1 MIRGAY
7 PTSFTLRI
15 TPSVL
20 CLGGLVLL
28 ILLILLILLAPRA
41 MSEDS
46 LVPTAPDP
54 KGGQPATTVP
64 SVTPAAVDVVEEEGV
79 SRFGKISVRG
89 SDQNTRGGISSMAN
103 AMHTELCKLCA
114 APEYKIKLPIIIQ
127 LYGAEGDAE
136 LKRHIVS
143 KIDQV
148 QGQYQLK
155 LHVHLAKGVDHKLLR
170 YHLMELLLYDR
181 GLGAGQFV
189 EKGERVLV
197 KPWLITGL
205 LEALDIKAGR
215 ADKRIYQAELPYF
228 GILPLQQVFDSSEKS
243 WLEMDGRKPLAFR
256 AISGAMTN
264 ALLRQPGGRPSMSA
278 YLAEVATFKGETEN
292 LMRKHF
298 PGMNKSRNSLG
309 KWVNLEMLELGTA
322 RMTQVYS
329 IVETDKRLD
338 SVLKLRYRG
347 EKGAAMAVDIDGYA
361 DVIKLKPAERYEAA
375 AGARAELERLSYR
388 CFPIYRPLIGEYEM
402 LLREIVSG
410 KDKDIKVR
418 LTKLT
423 DVRLKMLGSGRR
435 VRDYLDWYYITQSSE
450 VTGDYQKYRALTNA
464 LEEER
469 LRPRTGDDTQRY
481 LDDVQR
487 IYGGDSGKDK

>member
-1 MIRGAY
+1 MIRRLYCCHFAFGVISSLVWVG
-7 PTSFTLRI
+7 SF
-15 TPSVL
+15 S
-20 CLGGLVLL
+20 LVV
-28 ILLILLILLAPRA
+28 AQ
-41 MSEDS
+41 DS
-46 LVPTAPDP
+46 LIPSESGPQKDQAVPIE
-54 KGGQPATTVP
+54 
-64 SVTPAAVDVVEEEGV
+64 PAAVNIAKKEGV

-89 SDQNTRGGISSMAN
+89 SDQNTRGGIASIAN

-114 APEYKIKLPIIIQ
+114 DPVYKIKLPVIIQ
-127 LYGAEGDAE
+127 LYGAEGDAAQ
-136 LKRHIVS
+136 KRSIVS
-143 KIDQV
+143 KIEQV
-148 QGQYQLK
+148 HGQYQLK
-155 LHVHLAKGVDHKLLR
+155 LHVHLAKGVDQKLLR
-170 YHLMELLLYDR
+170 YHLMESLLFDR
-181 GLGAGQFV
+181 GLGAGQV
-189 EKGERVLV
+189 VADGERVLV
-197 KPWLITGL
+197 KPWLILGL
-205 LEALDIKAGR
+205 LEAIDIKRGR

-228 GILPLQQVFDSSEKS
+228 EILPLQQVFDASEKD
-243 WLEMDGRKPLAFR
+243 WREMDGRKPLAFR

-264 ALLRQPGGRPSMSA
+264 SLLRQPDGRPGMSA
-278 YLAEVATFKGETEN
+278 YLADVATFKGEVEN

-309 KWVNLEMLELGTA
+309 KWVDLEMLELGTA

-338 SVLKLRYRG
+338 SVLKLRYRD
-347 EKGAAMAVDIDGYA
+347 EKGAAMAVEIDGYA
-361 DVIKLKPAERYEAA
+361 EVIKLKAVGRYEAA

-402 LLREIVSG
+402 ILREIVSG
-410 KDKDIKVR
+410 KDKDIKSR

-464 LEEER
+464 LEEEKM
-469 LRPRTGDDTQRY
+469 RPRVGDDTERY

-487 IYGGDSGKDK
+487 IYGGDSSKTK